1 MIKPDNGRKEV
12 IKILWLI
19 LKLLVFGCAVGYLT
33 TEIKKALSGQTL
45 KAETEKRP

>member
-19 LKLLVFGCAVGYLT
+19 LEMLVFGCVVGYLT
-33 TEIKKALSGQTL
+33 AEVKKALTGATV
-45 KAETEKRP
+45 KAKSEKGK

>member
-19 LKLLVFGCAVGYLT
+19 LKMLVFGCAVGYLT
-33 TEIKKALSGQTL
+33 AEVKKALTAPTV
-45 KAETEKRP
+45 KAETEKGQ